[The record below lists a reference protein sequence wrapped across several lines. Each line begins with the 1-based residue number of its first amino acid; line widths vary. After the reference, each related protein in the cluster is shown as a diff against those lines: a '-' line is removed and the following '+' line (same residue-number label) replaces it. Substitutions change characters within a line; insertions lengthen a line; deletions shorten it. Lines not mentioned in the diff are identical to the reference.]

1 MDFENDAEYQE
12 LVQARRDL
20 LKRRKAEQ
28 DALDAEASQ
37 EGPGFLS
44 RMALGLGA
52 GYAASQAG
60 GNAGQMVNEIY
71 EGNRKEEEA
80 RRQARIK
87 AIEGVDNTLKGV
99 TDLWKARTKTVFDE
113 AKEKDRRKWE
123 EERDKKKF
131 DHDKEMAKTKADAK
145 APEKAHEY
153 ASTLRKEYIGLP
165 TTKATQ
171 DTAASIERIRQ
182 SYDNPS
188 AAGDLALI
196 FNYMKM
202 LDPGSTVREGEFA
215 NAQNA
220 AGIPDRIRNQYNKV
234 MSGERLGDGQ
244 RTDFATQ
251 AERQYQAQ
259 LNAQKTFMDQYT
271 QLAGKYGVE
280 PSQVLF
286 EFPQPR
292 SYERPQQPGGGV
304 NLGPAEAVAE
314 DGAPPLSFEQFRAM
328 KRSGQLRWQR

>member
-1 MDFENDAEYQE
+1 MDYENDAEYQE

-28 DALDAEASQ
+28 DALDAEAAQ
-37 EGPGFLS
+37 DGPGFLS
-44 RMALGLGA
+44 KLALGLGA
-52 GYAASQAG
+52 GYSASQAG

-87 AIEGVDNTLKGV
+87 AIEGVDGTLRGV
-99 TDLWKARTKTVFDE
+99 TDLWKARSKTAADE
-113 AKEKDRRKWE
+113 AKELGRRKWE

-131 DHDKEMAKTKADAK
+131 DHEKEMAKAKTDAK

-171 DTAASIERIRQ
+171 DTSASIQRVRQ

-220 AGIPDRIRNQYNKV
+220 AGIPDRIKNQYNKL
-234 MSGERLGDGQ
+234 MSGERLGDDQ
-244 RTDFATQ
+244 RRDFATQ

-259 LNAQKTFMDQYT
+259 LNSQKTFMDQYT
-271 QLAGKYGVE
+271 QLAGKYGVD

-292 SYERPQQPGGGV
+292 SYEQPQQQGGGM
-304 NLGPAEAVAE
+304 NIGTQEATA
-314 DGAPPLSFEQFRAM
+314 DAPPISFEQYRAM
-328 KRSGQLRWQR
+328 KRAGQLRWQR